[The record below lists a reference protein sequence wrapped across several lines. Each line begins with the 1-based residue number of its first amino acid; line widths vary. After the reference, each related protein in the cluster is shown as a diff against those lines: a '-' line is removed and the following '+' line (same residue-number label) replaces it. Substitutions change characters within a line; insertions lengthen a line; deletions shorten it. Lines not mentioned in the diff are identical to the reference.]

1 METQAL
7 SQLLKQLRLEKGM
20 QLRTLSELTGLDN
33 SLLSR
38 FEKGERLP
46 TKTQLPLLA
55 KALEADLSVMLKCW
69 HAERILAE
77 LEGCTDPYEVLRLAG
92 NRLAKPESIASFE
105 TGVLQTAMER
115 WQLLRDQESDSYRS
129 AVVFR
134 AAREQLLLSGTAF
147 SMEETEQVLRLRKS
161 IPGMGLNE
169 QLALMNAKEALERM
183 RQWAKE
189 GVALDMA
196 FIYRLHSLLL
206 RGIMEGGGYRTE
218 IAALPG
224 NAPLPPSP
232 GQIPHEMENM
242 LRAYER
248 EQSLHPVYRAAAL
261 HFRLTQ
267 ILPFPDANGRLA
279 RLLMQFSLLSAG
291 YPMVLFDP
299 KEETQQTYYMKLDD
313 SFRAQSPLPFA
324 RALAD
329 WVVST
334 LQQFFKASAG
344 F

>member
-1 METQAL
+1 METRAF
-7 SQLLKQLRLEKGM
+7 SDVIRQLRLDKGM

-46 TKTQLPLLA
+46 TQTQLPLLA
-55 KALEADLSVMLKCW
+55 KALEAELSVIQKCW
-69 HAERILAE
+69 YTERILAE

-92 NRLAKPESIASFE
+92 NRLAQPEAIASFE
-105 TGVLQTAMER
+105 TSELQTVMER
-115 WQLLRDQESDSYRS
+115 WQLLRDRESDSYRN
-129 AVVFR
+129 AVEFR
-134 AAREQLLLSGTAF
+134 VAREQLMLSGTAF

-169 QLALMNAKEALERM
+169 QLALLNTKEALKHI

-189 GVALDMA
+189 GVALDMS
-196 FIYRLHSLLL
+196 FIHRLHSLLL
-206 RGIMEGGGYRTE
+206 RGIMEGGRYRTE

-232 GQIPHEMENM
+232 GQIPHEMESM

-248 EQSLHPVYRAAAL
+248 GQSLHPVYRAAAL
-261 HFRLTQ
+261 HFRLIQ
-267 ILPFPDANGRLA
+267 IHPFPDGNGRLA

-291 YPMVLFDP
+291 YPMVLIDLQ
-299 KEETQQTYYMKLDD
+299 EETHQTYYKKLEE
-313 SFRAQSPLPFA
+313 SFRAQSTLPFA

-334 LQQFFKASAG
+334 LHQFFKASAG